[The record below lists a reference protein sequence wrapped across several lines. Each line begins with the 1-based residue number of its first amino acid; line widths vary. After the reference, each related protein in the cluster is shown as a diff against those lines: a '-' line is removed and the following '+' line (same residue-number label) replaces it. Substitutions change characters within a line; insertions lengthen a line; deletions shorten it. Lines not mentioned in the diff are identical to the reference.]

1 MFMTSSFLQIF
12 KLMTTTFNLR
22 IEKWQ
27 ALDLL
32 TNQIFTSQIKLTYP
46 TSWLNFTIIMFELL
60 MSGGNIYFLAL

>member
-1 MFMTSSFLQIF
+1 MTSSFLQIF

-32 TNQIFTSQIKLTYP
+32 TNQIFTSQIKQNISYKLAK
-46 TSWLNFTIIMFELL
+46 LHHHHVQTIDD
-60 MSGGNIYFLAL
+60 GGNIYFLAL